1 MNNEEIK
8 NIPYNRLQFFPI
20 MMFAI
25 VMGLAGLTL
34 VFQKIS
40 HVFYLPSLV
49 STLMIILTVA
59 TYLFILYTYIK
70 KILKYRDEVLKEFA
84 HPIRINFFAAF
95 SISTLLVSMI
105 IYPYINELGNIL
117 FIFGAVFHI
126 FFTFYTIKY
135 WIDNN
140 LEMQHSNP
148 AWFIPIVG
156 NLIVPIAS
164 NGYFNDSVLYFYFA
178 IGIFFWIVLFSIILN
193 RIIFHQQFAPK
204 FLPTLF
210 ILIAPPAVGFLSY
223 VELVG
228 KLDFFA
234 HMLYSLALFFTILIF
249 FMYKK
254 FINIKFFI
262 SWWAFTFPSAAMT
275 IATIKMYVLTQYWL
289 YGLFA
294 YIFMIA
300 CTVIVYFVAKQT
312 LIHISKKEICIME

>member
-1 MNNEEIK
+1 MNQEEIK

-34 VFQKIS
+34 VFEKIS
-40 HVFYLPSLV
+40 HVFYLPSII
-49 STLMIILTVA
+49 STLMILLTLGVYTTVLF
-59 TYLFILYTYIK
+59 TYGK
-70 KILKYRDEVLKEFA
+70 KILKHKEEVLKEFA

-95 SISTLLVSMI
+95 SISTLLVSMVI
-105 IYPYINELGNIL
+105 HPYIKELAHIL

-140 LEMQHSNP
+140 LEMSHSNP

-164 NGYFNDSVLYFYFA
+164 HGFFNDSILYFYFA

-223 VELVG
+223 VKLTG
-228 KLDFFA
+228 GLDFFA

-254 FINIKFFI
+254 FMNIKFFI

-275 IATIKMYVLTQYWL
+275 IATIKMYELSDYWF
-289 YGLFA
+289 YGLLA
-294 YIFMIA
+294 YLFMIA
-300 CTVIVYFVAKQT
+300 TTVIVYYVAKQT
-312 LIHISKKEICIME
+312 IIHISKKEICIME